1 VLLKKYCC
9 QAPTQLLSDD
19 NELFSL
25 EDAVIDCIEVL
36 PTTSVDASSV
46 EKDLYLVLK
55 IRLSKKVA
63 ADGTLSRQLR
73 RKFAQH

>member
-25 EDAVIDCIEVL
+25 EDAGIEVL